1 MLLLFRPALT
11 WLTVIWCL
19 SFAAM
24 SPALAGMSFDPA
36 KALDVSQASLGGKI
50 GNYRFTDT
58 RNQSVSLEQFMDKP
72 LVISLIYTSCSDI
85 CPMVSETL
93 ADAVEIARDAL
104 GADSF
109 QVVTIGFDAR
119 NDSPNRMRSYA
130 ASHGIR
136 VEGWHFLSADVAT
149 LDALARDLGFS
160 FSASPQ
166 GFDHLSQTSVIDT
179 DGRVYRHIYGAD
191 FSPPL
196 LVEPLK
202 QLTYGG
208 RIEMTSIDGI
218 INRVRLFCT
227 LYDPAS
233 GKYRFDYSIFV
244 AVVMGCLILGGV
256 AIVLV
261 RSWLAY
267 RRSARHG

>member
-1 MLLLFRPALT
+1 MPRFNRTWAGLLAIGCLLIG
-11 WLTVIWCL
+11 TVT
-19 SFAAM
+19 
-24 SPALAGMSFDPA
+24 PTHAGKSFDRA
-36 KALDVSQASLGGKI
+36 KALEASQAALGAKI
-50 GNYRFTDT
+50 GDYRFTDT
-58 RNQSVSLEQFMDKP
+58 RNRQVSLTQFLDKP
-72 LVISLIYTSCSDI
+72 LVVSLVYTSCADI

-93 ADAVEIARDAL
+93 ADAVAVARDAL

-109 QVVTIGFDAR
+109 RIVTIGFDAR

-130 ASHGIR
+130 ASHGIN
-136 VEGWHFLSADVAT
+136 VSGWEFLSADAAT
-149 LDALARDLGFS
+149 IDALSRDLGFT
-160 FSASPQ
+160 FAPSPQ

-179 DGRVYRHIYGAD
+179 DGQVYRHIYGAD
-191 FSPPL
+191 FTAPL

-208 RIEMTSIDGI
+208 RIEMTSIEGL

-233 GKYRFDYSIFV
+233 GKYKFDYSIFI
-244 AVVMGCLILGGV
+244 ATALGSLSLGGV

-261 RSWLAY
+261 RSWLAH
-267 RRSARHG
+267 RRSIRHV

>member
-1 MLLLFRPALT
+1 MLLLFRLALT
-11 WLTVIWCL
+11 WLMAFCGL
-19 SFAAM
+19 SLITMASAFADT
-24 SPALAGMSFDPA
+24 SFDPE
-36 KALDVSQASLGGKI
+36 KALDASQASLGGKI
-50 GNYRFTDT
+50 GSYRFIDT
-58 RNQSVSLEQFMDKP
+58 RNQSVSLEQYLDKP
-72 LVISLIYTSCSDI
+72 LVISLIYTGCSDI

-119 NDSPNRMRSYA
+119 NDTPNRMRSYA

-136 VEGWHFLSADVAT
+136 MDGWHFLSTDAAT

-160 FSASPQ
+160 FRPSPQ

-208 RIEMTSIDGI
+208 RIEMTSIEGI

-233 GKYRFDYSIFV
+233 GKYRFDYSIFIS
-244 AVVMGCLILGGV
+244 VVLGSLILGSI
-256 AIVLV
+256 AIILV
-261 RSWLAY
+261 RAWLAQ
-267 RRSARHG
+267 RKTARLI